1 MAKSDGYSFVNS
13 YLIPLPLTGLD
24 TPVGIEYDHRTNKI
38 YWTDEVKHTVN
49 RAALNGS
56 FQEVIVQ
63 VADNFGREISIIS
76 FTDCPPKYYRT
87 FTFFSINNFQN
98 CKLIWTCYR
107 SLEIY
112 LIISISAKTHPIWFS
127 SNEGIRI
134 LVRHVIIPFHPRFD
148 RKVTRPTIH
157 NEPRIP
163 YSCWTVYVDLYT
175 QLGRKALMT

>member
-63 VADNFGREISIIS
+63 VADNFSREISISYTGWPRKNETAHFPQYVMQQLIS
-76 FTDCPPKYYRT
+76 VYGVISPEK
-87 FTFFSINNFQN
+87 NNTKIGNFGSVV
-98 CKLIWTCYR
+98 CL
-107 SLEIY
+107 LE
-112 LIISISAKTHPIWFS
+112 H
-127 SNEGIRI
+127 I
-134 LVRHVIIPFHPRFD
+134 L
-148 RKVTRPTIH
+148 
-157 NEPRIP
+157 
-163 YSCWTVYVDLYT
+163 
-175 QLGRKALMT
+175 